1 MEIKQIKKKKIVIDE
16 KLEDNISGDS
26 ISGNGTA
33 GKGFRSKIGEN
44 ENIKV

>member
-1 MEIKQIKKKKIVIDE
+1 MIDE

-33 GKGFRSKIGEN
+33 GKGVRSKIGEN

>member
-1 MEIKQIKKKKIVIDE
+1 MIDE

-44 ENIKV
+44 EDIKV